1 MRLRPNPSATKF
13 TGKEETGKGGFLS
26 HHSRTEERVL
36 AQSEVLR
43 KEKNPCASANPQESD
58 IGKYARRMW
67 LTGRN
72 SLRKSKNTCIQT
84 IHANKAIRTTKYGA
98 KIGRRISNKL
108 IVLISKYITGWA
120 ICSDSWVGSPLIYD
134 VLTSC
139 PAVRPVLPISHQP
152 KQNQA

>member
-43 KEKNPCASANPQESD
+43 KEKNPCASANPPESD

-67 LTGRN
+67 LIQEEILGG
-72 SLRKSKNTCIQT
+72 SLK
-84 IHANKAIRTTKYGA
+84 IHASKLSTPIR
-98 KIGRRISNKL
+98 
-108 IVLISKYITGWA
+108 
-120 ICSDSWVGSPLIYD
+120 
-134 VLTSC
+134 
-139 PAVRPVLPISHQP
+139 
-152 KQNQA
+152 